1 MAAQEVA
8 ITDAAEIIVN
18 TLDATID
25 GVY

>member
-1 MAAQEVA
+1 MAAQAVA

-18 TLDATID
+18 TLDATIS